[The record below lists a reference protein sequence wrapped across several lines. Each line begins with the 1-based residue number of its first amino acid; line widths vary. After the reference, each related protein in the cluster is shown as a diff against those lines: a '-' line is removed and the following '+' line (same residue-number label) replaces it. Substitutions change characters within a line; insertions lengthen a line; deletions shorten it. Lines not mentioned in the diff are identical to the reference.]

1 VIYDQ
6 EAVNA
11 KSGLALVHLGLA
23 LSAQGD
29 KQRAD
34 AALKRS
40 LDITRDD
47 KLYLGDYGSAL
58 RDQAAMLYLMLRY
71 KTGVGNTTEQIK
83 KLSNLLHTNPYLSTQ
98 EQLFSFLAG
107 KEILVRAKEGWQAK
121 LSIGGN
127 AVDVS
132 GTTPLYRSLS
142 MDDLQKGV
150 EISSTSGK
158 LLYVGFNMEAYPAVV
173 PAAKTDHIQVQRQW
187 YNLQG
192 KKLSTADLKPGMLVL
207 TYLNVSSNDSLRDA
221 LVVDL
226 VPAGLEVEN
235 TNLANNES
243 LEGLQL
249 EGTDK
254 PLTGLIES
262 TTVTHQ
268 EFRDD
273 RYVAALAL
281 EPKTRY
287 HLFYLARVVS
297 SGKFA
302 VPPPTVLDMYRPDF
316 SGIGAV
322 PSDLAI
328 P

>member
-1 VIYDQ
+1 
-6 EAVNA
+6 
-11 KSGLALVHLGLA
+11 
-23 LSAQGD
+23 
-29 KQRAD
+29 
-34 AALKRS
+34 
-40 LDITRDD
+40 
-47 KLYLGDYGSAL
+47 
-58 RDQAAMLYLMLRY
+58 
-71 KTGVGNTTEQIK
+71 
-83 KLSNLLHTNPYLSTQ
+83 
-98 EQLFSFLAG
+98 
-107 KEILVRAKEGWQAK
+107 
-121 LSIGGN
+121 
-127 AVDVS
+127 
-132 GTTPLYRSLS
+132 
-142 MDDLQKGV
+142 
-150 EISSTSGK
+150 
-158 LLYVGFNMEAYPAVV
+158 
-173 PAAKTDHIQVQRQW
+173 
-187 YNLQG
+187 
-192 KKLSTADLKPGMLVL
+192 MLVL